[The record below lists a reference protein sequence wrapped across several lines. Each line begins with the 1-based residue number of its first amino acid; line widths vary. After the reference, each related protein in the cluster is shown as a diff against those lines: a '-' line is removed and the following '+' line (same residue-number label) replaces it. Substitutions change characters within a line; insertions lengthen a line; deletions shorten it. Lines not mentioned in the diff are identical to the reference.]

1 MNKELSALHKIVTW
15 DLVLDL
21 LVRVLLVIVG
31 CIKLRLI
38 VMDLFSNSKLGWL
51 QKDIYMVWIM
61 SRLLLLLRK

>member
-1 MNKELSALHKIVTW
+1 MDKELSALHKIVTW

-21 LVRVLLVIVG
+21 LVRILLVIVG

>member
-1 MNKELSALHKIVTW
+1 MDKELSALHKIVTW

>member
-38 VMDLFSNSKLGWL
+38 VMDLFSNSKLSWL